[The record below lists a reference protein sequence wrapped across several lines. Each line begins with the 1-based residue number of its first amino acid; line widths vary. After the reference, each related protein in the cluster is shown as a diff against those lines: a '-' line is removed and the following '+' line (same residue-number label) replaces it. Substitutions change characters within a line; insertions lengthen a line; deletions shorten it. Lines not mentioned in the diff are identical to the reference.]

1 MSKLIFAT
9 QNEHKT
15 EEIRASLNGQYEIL
29 NLNDL
34 DFEGEIEETEA
45 TFAGNA
51 SLKSKFVFD
60 NYHLDCF
67 ADDSGLE
74 VFALNGAPGVLSA
87 RYAGTGNS
95 EDNMALLL
103 KNLKGKIDRTAR
115 FKTVVSLL
123 KEGQNHLFEGV
134 INGVIRTETVGK
146 KGFGYDPIFQ
156 PDGYGITF
164 AEMELEE
171 KNKISHRAKALK
183 RMIAF
188 LRGEG

>member
-34 DFEGEIEETEA
+34 DFEGEIEETET

-115 FKTVVSLL
+115 FKTVISLL

-134 INGVIRTETVGK
+134 INGVIRTESVGK

-183 RMIAF
+183 KMIAF